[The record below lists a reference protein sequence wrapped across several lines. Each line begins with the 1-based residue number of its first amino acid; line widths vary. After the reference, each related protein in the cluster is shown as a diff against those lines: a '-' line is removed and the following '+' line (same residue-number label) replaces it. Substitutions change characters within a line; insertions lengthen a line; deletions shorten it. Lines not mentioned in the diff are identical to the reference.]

1 MVLIVLLYFSICLGQ
16 FTSLFHNL
24 ESIRFEMLQ
33 NQYANEVE
41 IIVYNHQKDMDFQMI
56 DGWNW
61 IMTSYGSV
69 NYQKKEGSIIIFFF
83 NGLCRCFRL
92 CLLFRQCSIWIYER
106 LCVDWNN
113 WKKIGWWYRCMN
125 KLDLEQKI
133 KF

>member
-56 DGWNW
+56 WKRKLSKKRGKH
-61 IMTSYGSV
+61 
-69 NYQKKEGSIIIFFF
+69 NYF
-83 NGLCRCFRL
+83 
-92 CLLFRQCSIWIYER
+92 LF
-106 LCVDWNN
+106 
-113 WKKIGWWYRCMN
+113 
-125 KLDLEQKI
+125 
-133 KF
+133 